1 MMNTS
6 PATNARQAA
15 AVALVESHLAD
26 IKQHVIL
33 RRVVR
38 GRVVW
43 LVQGTNTT
51 HVVTLD
57 PVTCD
62 CPDFQHR
69 HPADGCKHIQAVK
82 LLVTPAQPAPAPIKW
97 TADERKGRGR
107 TEWEEEI

>member
-33 RRVVR
+33 RRYVNN
-38 GRVVW
+38 RVVW
-43 LVQGTNTT
+43 LVDG

-62 CPDFQHR
+62 CGDFQHR
-69 HPADGCKHIQAVK
+69 HPADGCKHVQAVR
-82 LLVTPAQPAPAPIKW
+82 LLQGQPAEATQPAAIVW
-97 TADERKGRGR
+97 TSDTRRARKQR
-107 TEWEEEI
+107 TELEEEI